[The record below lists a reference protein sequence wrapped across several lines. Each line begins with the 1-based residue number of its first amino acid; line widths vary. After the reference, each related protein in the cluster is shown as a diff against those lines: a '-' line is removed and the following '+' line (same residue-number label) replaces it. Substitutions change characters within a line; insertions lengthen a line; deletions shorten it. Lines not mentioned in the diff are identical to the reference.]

1 MINQPTLKLPFMS
14 FSRITFI
21 LVFFITYNV
30 QVYTQSSDK
39 VIGGI
44 STDRLER
51 YEQFI
56 SQEIKQGNIPGASA
70 LIVRNGN
77 VVLQDAY
84 GYRNIGD
91 KSSMKTDDIFFIQS
105 MTKPI
110 ITVAFMMLFEEG
122 HFMLTDNVSK
132 YLPEFK
138 DLRVIKSVE
147 DSITGETIAIE
158 KEITLEQ
165 LLTHTAGLTHGL
177 GGSRFEQSYR
187 KKYFMQQWPDIKS
200 RATQASKLPLIDQP
214 GNKWNYS
221 VAPDIISALIE
232 QFSGMSTNDFLE
244 SKIFKPLN
252 MKDTGYNLTK
262 QQQAR
267 VVMVTNK
274 NDKGNLINSEYQPPA
289 ENNTI
294 WSGVNGLFSTP
305 SDYMTFCQ
313 MIMNNGQWNGTQFLS
328 RKTIELMTQN
338 HVGNKF
344 QGEGVGF
351 GYGFAVMLDVSKI
364 DLPGSNGSFWWG
376 GAYNTHFFI
385 DPEEKLI
392 AVFMTQLNPYN
403 NYYHNKMKQL
413 VYQAIVD

>member
-1 MINQPTLKLPFMS
+1 MN

-21 LVFFITYNV
+21 LAFLITCNF
-30 QVYTQSSDK
+30 QVYAQSSDK
-39 VIGGI
+39 TVAGI
-44 STDRLER
+44 SKDKLGR
-51 YEQFI
+51 YEEFI

-70 LIVRNGN
+70 LIVRNGK

-84 GYRNIGD
+84 GYRDIGD

-122 HFMLTDNVSK
+122 HFMLTDYVSK
-132 YLPEFK
+132 YLPKFK
-138 DLRVIKSVE
+138 NLKVIKSKD
-147 DSITGETIAIE
+147 DSITGETTAVE
-158 KEITLEQ
+158 KEITIAH

-177 GGSRFEQSYR
+177 GGSQFEQDYM
-187 KKYFMQQWPDIKS
+187 KEYFMQEWPDIKS
-200 RATQASKLPLIDQP
+200 RANQASKLPLIDQP
-214 GNKWNYS
+214 GNKWIYS
-221 VAPDIISALIE
+221 VAPDIIAALIE

-262 QQQAR
+262 EQQAR
-267 VVMVTNK
+267 VVKVTNK
-274 NDKGNLINSEYQPPA
+274 NDKENLINSEYQPPM

-294 WSGVNGLFSTP
+294 WSGVNGLFSTA

-313 MIMNNGQWNGTQFLS
+313 MVMNNGQWNGTQFLS

-338 HVGNKF
+338 HVGDKF
-344 QGEGVGF
+344 PDQGVGF
-351 GYGFAVMLDVSKI
+351 GYGFAVMLDVSKT
-364 DLPGSNGSFWWG
+364 DLLGSNGNIWWG
-376 GAYNTHFFI
+376 GAFNTHFFI

-392 AVFMTQLNPYN
+392 AIFMTQLNPYT